1 MQADHDLDLRPLAMF
16 LKEQAIK
23 TINVLLN
30 ISSTPLSSADTSF
43 DVEMQTQSGDLASMQ
58 TPYNTGPITLPE

>member
-1 MQADHDLDLRPLAMF
+1 MF

-43 DVEMQTQSGDLASMQ
+43 DVEMQTQSGDLAFMQ
-58 TPYNTGPITLPE
+58 APYTTGPITLPE